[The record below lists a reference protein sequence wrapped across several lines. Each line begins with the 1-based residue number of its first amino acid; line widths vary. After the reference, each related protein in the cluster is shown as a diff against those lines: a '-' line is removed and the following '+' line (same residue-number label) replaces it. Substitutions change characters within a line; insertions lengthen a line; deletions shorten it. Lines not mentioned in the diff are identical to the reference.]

1 MNSST
6 NRFRHASGHTEMG
19 HNKKRHSIAAM
30 PPMVSGAVLMSF
42 MLTAQAGKIISGPSE
57 PSVPPNPD
65 GFVADRFGGWNLD
78 NVCSSQALM
87 AVNSLVSLP
96 T

>member
-1 MNSST
+1 
-6 NRFRHASGHTEMG
+6 MG
-19 HNKKRHSIAAM
+19 HKKRPSMAA
-30 PPMVSGAVLMSF
+30 VSGMASCAVLMGF